1 MEYVI
6 ETQDLTKVFGNFT
19 AVDKLNIK
27 IKQGEI
33 FGFLGPNGAGK
44 STAIKMLTG
53 ILEPTA
59 GGGKILGYDLRTDS
73 ERIKENIGYMS
84 QKFSLYSDLTVLEN
98 LKFYAGI
105 YNIPY
110 KLRKKRIE
118 ELLSLAQLEGKEGL
132 LVSHLSS
139 GWKQRLAL
147 GCAIMARP
155 SLLFLDEPTSG
166 VSPTIRR
173 LFFNIIQELSQAG
186 TTILVT
192 THFMDEAER
201 CHKIA
206 FLKGGKLLADDT
218 PARLKSQVLDGI
230 LAEVESPGI
239 NNIKKI
245 EDLAYVKECTI
256 HGALLHIVLANKG
269 YISSLENDTGLKP
282 VEITPSLEDVFLAL
296 SKGREEER

>member
-230 LAEVESPGI
+230 LVEVESPGI

-296 SKGREEER
+296 SKGRGEER

>member
-230 LAEVESPGI
+230 LVEVESPGI